1 MNVFKQLILSLYSPK
16 KMSLFRF
23 QGIGKTIM
31 YVFVLTFISILPTSL
46 FLGYGIIKNADIT
59 RDMLADKIPAFT
71 ISDGMLQASK
81 TEPIIQS
88 DEGAVFIF
96 DPSGKIT
103 TSMTADYPYAVS
115 LLQNEFVMTVN
126 HEPHSF
132 SYSLFQGLDLSK
144 DTIVS
149 YLDSLNSGLIVI
161 VFLMIIGLYILAVG
175 SKFIGITLFAYI
187 GIVFK
192 QVLHRNITYKPI
204 WTLAAYSGTLTT
216 ILFTITKAM
225 SIQVPGQLLLH
236 WTVTG
241 FMFFLTIKHIPAR
254 KKPSQP

>member
-16 KMSLFRF
+16 KISLFRF
-23 QGIGKTIM
+23 QGIGKTIL

-71 ISDGMLQASK
+71 ISDGMLQADE

-88 DEGAVFIF
+88 DKGVVFIF
-96 DPSGKIT
+96 DPSGKIKN
-103 TSMTADYPYAVS
+103 SMTVDYPYAVS
-115 LLQNEFVMTVN
+115 LLQKEFVMTVN
-126 HEPHSF
+126 HEPHSY

-161 VFLMIIGLYILAVG
+161 VFFMITGLYILAAG

-192 QVLHRNITYKPI
+192 QILHRNIAYKPL

-216 ILFTITKAM
+216 ILFTITKTI
-225 SIQVPGQLLLH
+225 SIQIPGQILWH
-236 WTVTG
+236 WVITG
-241 FMFFLTIKHIPAR
+241 FIFFLTIKHIPAR

>member
-1 MNVFKQLILSLYSPK
+1 MNVFKQLTLSLYSPK

-46 FLGYGIIKNADIT
+46 CLGYGILKNADIT

-71 ISDGMLQASK
+71 ISDGILQTNE

-88 DEGAVFIF
+88 DEGVVFIF

-103 TSMTADYPYAVS
+103 NNMTSDYPYAVS

-132 SYSLFQGLDLSK
+132 SYSLFQGFHLSK
-144 DTIVS
+144 NTIVS

-161 VFLMIIGLYILAVG
+161 VLLIIIGLYILAVG

-187 GIVFK
+187 GMVLK
-192 QVLHRNITYKPI
+192 QILHRNITYKSL
-204 WTLAAYSGTLTT
+204 WTLAAYSGTLTI
-216 ILFTITKAM
+216 ILFTITKTL
-225 SIQVPGQLLLH
+225 SIQVPGQILWH
-236 WTVTG
+236 WAITG
-241 FMFFLTIKHIPAR
+241 FIFFLTIKHIPAR